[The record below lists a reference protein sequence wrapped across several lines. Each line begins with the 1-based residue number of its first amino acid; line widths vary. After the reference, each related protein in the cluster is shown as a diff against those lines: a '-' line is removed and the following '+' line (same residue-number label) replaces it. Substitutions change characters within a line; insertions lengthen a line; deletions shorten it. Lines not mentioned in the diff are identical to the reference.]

1 MYAKILLVLMMMLI
15 YMMML
20 SEAYDPSTAYY
31 GSTVDPVVTELTKN
45 CNISTDSVPKTS
57 PSQYNSLVSDVKNIF
72 NLSWWLHENSRKY
85 YNNAVS
91 YIEKTLYYS

>member
-1 MYAKILLVLMMMLI
+1 MRSRLTMYAKILSVVTMILI

-20 SEAYDPSTAYY
+20 SEAFEPPTAYY
-31 GSTVDPVVTELTKN
+31 GSTVDPVVMELAKQ
-45 CNISTDSVPKTS
+45 CNISTNSVPAVS

-91 YIEKTLYYS
+91 Y